1 MDKLIDV
8 SGKILVADDEKTT
21 VGFFQVML
29 TKLGFRVEIAY
40 DGEET
45 LQKVHKFLPDLI
57 LLDLLMPK
65 LSGYHV
71 IEILKNDEE
80 TKHIPIIVL
89 TAVNDIKN
97 KVDMIELG
105 IEDYI
110 TKPFNFVEI
119 LARIR
124 SNLRSKFL
132 REEIIKKEQKLLA
145 VEKLEE
151 SVKYFLEQTE
161 GCTQTISGSFDSLG
175 LRSADAE
182 NQVKVAEI
190 KDHCRKLLKN
200 VHDLR
205 EAYEVFSKK
214 P

>member
-161 GCTQTISGSFDSLG
+161 ECTQTISGSFDSLG

>member
-1 MDKLIDV
+1 MSKLIDV
-8 SGKILVADDEKTT
+8 SGKILVADDEKTNAD
-21 VGFFQVML
+21 FFQVML
-29 TKLGFRVEIAY
+29 TKLGFRVEVAY

-45 LQKVHKFLPDLI
+45 LQKVHKFLPDII

-132 REEIIKKEQKLLA
+132 KEEISKKEQKLHA

-151 SVKYFLEQTE
+151 SVKDFLEHTE
-161 GCTQTISGSFDSLG
+161 GCTQTISCSFDTLK
-175 LRSADAE
+175 LPSADSE
-182 NQVKVAEI
+182 NHDTVVKI
-190 KDHCRKLLKN
+190 KDLCEKLLKN

-214 P
+214 S

>member
-1 MDKLIDV
+1 MSKLIDV
-8 SGKILVADDEKTT
+8 SGKILVADDEKTNAD
-21 VGFFQVML
+21 FFQVML
-29 TKLGFRVEIAY
+29 TKLGFRVEVAY

-45 LQKVHKFLPDLI
+45 LQKVHKFLPDII

-132 REEIIKKEQKLLA
+132 KEEISKKEQKLHA

-151 SVKYFLEQTE
+151 SVKDFLEHTE
-161 GCTQTISGSFDSLG
+161 GCTQTISCSFDALKLPSED
-175 LRSADAE
+175 SE
-182 NQVKVAEI
+182 NHDTVAKI
-190 KDHCRKLLKN
+190 KDLCEKLLKN

-205 EAYEVFSKK
+205 EAYEAFSKK
-214 P
+214 S

>member
-8 SGKILVADDEKTT
+8 SGKILVADDEKTNT
-21 VGFFQVML
+21 DFFQIML
-29 TKLGFRVEIAY
+29 TKLGFSVAIAY

-45 LQKVHKFLPDLI
+45 LQKVHRFMPDLI

-80 TKHIPIIVL
+80 TKNIPIIVL

-132 REEIIKKEQKLLA
+132 REEIVRKEQKLLA

-151 SVKYFLEQTE
+151 SVKDFLERTE
-161 GCTQTISGSFDSLG
+161 ECPQKISSSFDGLGLGSSGSESH
-175 LRSADAE
+175 E
-182 NQVKVAEI
+182 KVAQI
-190 KDHCRKLLKN
+190 KDLCKTLLKN

-205 EAYEVFSKK
+205 EAYELFSKK
-214 P
+214 S

>member
-8 SGKILVADDEKTT
+8 RGKILVADDEKTNT
-21 VGFFQVML
+21 DFFQIML
-29 TKLGFRVEIAY
+29 TKLGFCVEVAY

-45 LQKVHKFLPDLI
+45 LKKVHAFLPDLI

-65 LSGYHV
+65 MSGYHV
-71 IEILKNDEE
+71 IEILKNDEV

-89 TAVNDIKN
+89 TAVSDIKN

-132 REEIIKKEQKLLA
+132 KEEISKKEQKLQA
-145 VEKLEE
+145 VEELER
-151 SVKYFLEQTE
+151 SVKDFLEHTE
-161 GCTQTISGSFDSLG
+161 GCTQTIKCSFEDLKLPAADSENHKMVKKIRG
-175 LRSADAE
+175 LC
-182 NQVKVAEI
+182 
-190 KDHCRKLLKN
+190 KDLLKN
-200 VHDLR
+200 VHNLR
-205 EAYEVFSKK
+205 EAYEVFSRKS
-214 P
+214 

>member
-8 SGKILVADDEKTT
+8 SGKILVADDEKTNT
-21 VGFFQVML
+21 DFFQIML
-29 TKLGFRVEIAY
+29 TKLGFCVEVAY

-45 LQKVHKFLPDLI
+45 LKKVHAFLPDLI

-65 LSGYHV
+65 MSGYHV
-71 IEILKNDEE
+71 IEILKNDEV

-89 TAVNDIKN
+89 TAVSDIKD

-105 IEDYI
+105 IEDYL

-132 REEIIKKEQKLLA
+132 REEINKKEQKLQA
-145 VEKLEE
+145 VEELER
-151 SVKYFLEQTE
+151 SVKDFLEHTE
-161 GCTQTISGSFDSLG
+161 ECTQTISCSFEDLKLPAADSENHDTVKKI
-175 LRSADAE
+175 RSLC
-182 NQVKVAEI
+182 
-190 KDHCRKLLKN
+190 KDLLKN

-205 EAYEVFSKK
+205 ESYEVFSRKS
-214 P
+214 